1 MTQAPSDA
9 RAFLERAFDQPAD
22 WLTSFA
28 LAARKLPREPLAVGE
43 DQELA
48 WLSGSPFSEA
58 ARVALLLRM
67 SASQSDLPGVLAEC
81 FRQGDNGEKRA
92 VLRSLALMPS
102 PDELVE
108 VGTFGC
114 RTNVVTVFEAIACE
128 NPFAAKYF
136 PEPSFNQMVL
146 KAVFVGV
153 SLSRVMG
160 LNERLN
166 PDLSRMAQDYAAER
180 RAAGRSVPSDLELIV
195 EGGRP

>member
-1 MTQAPSDA
+1 M
-9 RAFLERAFDQPAD
+9 
-22 WLTSFA
+22 TSFA
-28 LAARKLPREPLAVGE
+28 LAGRKLPREPLAVDD

-48 WLSGSPFSEA
+48 WLFCGSPFSEA

-67 SASQSDLPGVLAEC
+67 SATETDLPSVLAEC

-92 VLRSLALMPS
+92 VLRSLALMPE
-102 PDELVE
+102 PEALVE

-128 NPFAAKYF
+128 NPFPARHF

-153 SLSRVMG
+153 SLSRVMD
-160 LNERLN
+160 LNDRLN
-166 PDLSRMAQDYAAER
+166 PDLSRMARDYAAER

>member
-1 MTQAPSDA
+1 M
-9 RAFLERAFDQPAD
+9 
-22 WLTSFA
+22 TSFA
-28 LAARKLPREPLAVGE
+28 LAARKLPREPLAVGDDE
-43 DQELA
+43 ELA
-48 WLSGSPFSEA
+48 WLFSGSPFSEA

-67 SASQSDLPGVLAEC
+67 SASQRDLPGVLAEC

-92 VLRSLALMPS
+92 VLRSLALMPD
-102 PDELVE
+102 PDKLVE

-128 NPFAAKYF
+128 NPFPARHF

-160 LNERLN
+160 LNDRLN
-166 PDLSRMAQDYAAER
+166 PDLSRMAHDYAAER